1 MGNLRKNINFCI
13 PDIGEEEIE
22 EVVDTLRTGWITTG
36 KKVKRFEEE
45 LRKYCGVEGAICL
58 SSGSAGL
65 ELSLRVLGI
74 GEGDEVITTGYT
86 YCATANAIIHTGARV
101 VFVDIEGGDFNI
113 SSRLIGEAITCKTK
127 AVIVVDFG
135 GFPVDYEGVK
145 SVLELKKGLYFPR
158 RGSVQEY
165 FDRVILLADSA
176 HSFGARYGGRKL
188 GGIADFTVFSFHSV
202 KNLTTGEGGVV
213 TFNGLVGLGAGE
225 LYERFRLYSLH
236 GQDKDA
242 LKKNTEGGWK
252 YSIEL
257 VGYKYNM
264 TDIAA
269 SLGLVQLRRY
279 EGEIL
284 ARRKEVVKKY
294 EEYLRGDSR
303 IIFPRLRDRYRESS
317 DHLLALRIKGWGE
330 ESRDGFIQKMEEEG
344 VMLNVHFIPVMMH
357 RAYRRLGYS
366 MADYPGTYKM
376 YENEV
381 SVPVYSKLRDEEVEY
396 ICERFQKNLR
406 DF

>member
-1 MGNLRKNINFCI
+1 M
-13 PDIGEEEIE
+13 
-22 EVVDTLRTGWITTG
+22 VDTLRTGWITTG
-36 KKVKRFEEE
+36 KKVKKFEEE
-45 LRKYCGVEGAICL
+45 LRKYCGVEEAICL

-101 VFVDIEGGDFNI
+101 VFVDIEGGDFNLG
-113 SSRLIGEAITCKTK
+113 SRLIGEAMTEKTK

-135 GFPVDYEGVK
+135 GFPVDYEGIKEVME
-145 SVLELKKGLYFPR
+145 SKKRLYCPR

-165 FDRVILLADSA
+165 FDRAVLLADSA
-176 HSFGARYGGRKL
+176 HSFGANYRGKKL
-188 GGIADFTVFSFHSV
+188 GGFADFTVFSFHSV

-213 TFNGLVGLGAGE
+213 VFNGLEGLGGRE

-236 GQDKDA
+236 GQSKDA
-242 LKKNTEGGWK
+242 FRKKEVGGWK

-279 EGEIL
+279 EAEIL
-284 ARRKEVVKKY
+284 GRRKEVVKKY
-294 EEYLRGDSR
+294 EEYLRGEDR
-303 IIFPRLRDRYRESS
+303 VIFPKLREGFRESS
-317 DHLLALRIKGWGE
+317 YHLLALRIEGFGE
-330 ESRDGFIQKMEEEG
+330 EERDRMIRKMEEEG
-344 VMLNVHFIPVMMH
+344 IMLNVHFIPVMMH

-366 MADYPGTYKM
+366 MGGYPGTYKM

-381 SVPVYSKLRDEEVEY
+381 SVPVYSKLGDGEVEY
-396 ICERFQKNLR
+396 ICERFRANLR
-406 DF
+406 DL